1 VSTTPPSQTAQLRGD
16 RRRPWRVAALAVTA
30 ALVVAA
36 CSSSS
41 SKSGSTASTGS
52 SGSGS
57 SSNSGG
63 SGGAKVTAPAV
74 VNIGFVADMG
84 VPDPD
89 IFYELEGNVV
99 ITSAYEGLLQYG
111 NNTTQIIPDLATS
124 WTISP
129 DGMTYT
135 FQLRPNVMFH
145 DGSGPMTS
153 KDVAASFM
161 RRTALG
167 ATSPPGYMLTSV
179 ASYDTSNPQVLVIH
193 LKQPVAPFLDYLA
206 APYGPKVEDASGLAA
221 HAGTD
226 MDQTWLKTHDLG
238 TGPYT
243 ISQFVPGDHYT
254 LTSFPQWWGGVPQV
268 TEIHISILPD
278 LSTQQLELQSGQL
291 QMILHGLSIQ
301 DEATYEHN
309 PKYQVLRFPANFKLL
324 LAINMHSGIFQS
336 LALRQAL
343 RQAVNKAEIVSAVYG
358 QDATVSTQIY
368 PTGELPLPLGADDPT
383 YDPSVLANLVKGL
396 SDKHVDLAY
405 TNDDARNQRVAEII
419 QTELQSA
426 GLDATVRGI
435 PLTLA
440 YSLSS
445 EPSQRPDLLLTTTNP
460 DASAPDT
467 WVRIYLHTVN
477 STDGSLNYLDCSVP
491 AADQAMDT
499 GLHLTSPSAVQAAYG
514 QAGDDLSASG
524 CIDNIAD
531 VEDVVVAAA
540 GYSNWFH
547 QPPDLFTVRFG
558 LLKLSSGS

>member
-1 VSTTPPSQTAQLRGD
+1 MSTPTASRAALLRGG
-16 RRRPWRVAALAVTA
+16 RPRLSWRVAA
-30 ALVVAA
+30 VAA
-36 CSSSS
+36 TVALAAAACSSS
-41 SKSGSTASTGS
+41 SKSGSSAPSTS
-52 SGSGS
+52 S
-57 SSNSGG
+57 
-63 SGGAKVTAPAV
+63 GAKVTAPAV
-74 VNIGFVADMG
+74 VNIGYVADMG

-89 IFYELEGNVV
+89 IFYQVEGNSV
-99 ITSAYEGLLQYG
+99 ITNVYEGLVQYA
-111 NNTTQIIPDLATS
+111 NNSTKIVPSLATS
-124 WTISP
+124 WTVSP
-129 DGMTYT
+129 DQKTYT
-135 FQLRPNVMFH
+135 FQLRPHVMFH

-153 KDVAASFM
+153 KDVAASF
-161 RRTALG
+161 RRRSALG
-167 ATSPPGYMLTSV
+167 ATSPPGYMLQYV
-179 ASYDTSNPQVLVIH
+179 AGYDTSNPNVLVIH
-193 LKQPVAPFLDYLA
+193 LTQPVAPFLDYLA
-206 APYGPKVEDASGLAA
+206 APYGPKVEDAAGLAA

-226 MDQTWLKTHDLG
+226 HDQTWFKTHDLG

-243 ISQFVPGDHYT
+243 ITQFVPGDHYV

-278 LSTQQLELQSGQL
+278 VATQQLELQSGQL
-291 QMILHGLSIQ
+291 QMILHGLSAQ
-301 DEATYEHN
+301 DEVTYEHN
-309 PKYQVLRFPANFKLL
+309 PKYQIVRFPANQKLL
-324 LAINMHSGIFQS
+324 LAINMHHGIFQS

-343 RQAVNKAEIVSAVYG
+343 RQAIDKAQIVSAVYG
-358 QDATVSTQIY
+358 QDATVSNQIY

-467 WVRIYLHTVN
+467 WVRIYLHTVT

-491 AADQAMDT
+491 AADHAMDT
-499 GLHLTSPSAVQAAYG
+499 GLHLTTPSAVAAAYG
-514 QAGDDLSASG
+514 QAGDDISASG

-531 VEDVVVAAA
+531 VQDVFVAAA
-540 GYSNWFH
+540 GYSNWYH
-547 QPPDLFTVRFG
+547 QPPDLLTPKFG
-558 LLKLSSGS
+558 LLKLSS